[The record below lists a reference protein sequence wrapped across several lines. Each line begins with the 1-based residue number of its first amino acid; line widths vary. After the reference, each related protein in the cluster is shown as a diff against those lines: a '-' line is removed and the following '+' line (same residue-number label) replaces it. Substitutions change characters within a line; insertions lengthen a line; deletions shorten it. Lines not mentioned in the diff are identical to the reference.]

1 VPLQIVLPA
10 DPERMR
16 IGGIASF
23 VRGFV
28 KFAPDDFDFSMVG
41 VSATRATWR
50 WHDVELEGR
59 PLRLLPVV
67 ADDATRRRRFPIA
80 ARFVAAIARRRHEV
94 SAGSWVRSFH
104 RPATDLPFPAHT
116 GPMWRVVHLSV
127 GDLTTTGSESRWRPL
142 AGVLRAS
149 EGRSLGRME
158 RIYIVNRAVAD
169 HYRAEFPAAAER
181 IEFVP
186 NWVDPTIFRP
196 VTADERRRRRTS
208 LVQRLGAGED
218 ATLLLYAGRL
228 EGQKD
233 PLLLARAF
241 AVFRGS
247 QPGARLVIAGE
258 GGLARAMRA
267 ELDRLG
273 AGEAASFIG
282 TVARGELAGLMHAAD
297 ALVIASAFET
307 GPTVGLEALTSG
319 LPVVTTAVG
328 EVAGVVARSGAGAVA
343 AARTPDALADAM
355 RRAAAESEALRD
367 RAAAAA
373 APYAADRVLAE
384 VYDENRRLAAMLP
397 GGDR

>member
-1 VPLQIVLPA
+1 
-10 DPERMR
+10 
-16 IGGIASF
+16 
-23 VRGFV
+23 
-28 KFAPDDFDFSMVG
+28 
-41 VSATRATWR
+41 
-50 WHDVELEGR
+50 
-59 PLRLLPVV
+59 
-67 ADDATRRRRFPIA
+67 
-80 ARFVAAIARRRHEV
+80 
-94 SAGSWVRSFH
+94 
-104 RPATDLPFPAHT
+104 
-116 GPMWRVVHLSV
+116 
-127 GDLTTTGSESRWRPL
+127 
-142 AGVLRAS
+142 
-149 EGRSLGRME
+149 
-158 RIYIVNRAVAD
+158 
-169 HYRAEFPAAAER
+169 
-181 IEFVP
+181 
-186 NWVDPTIFRP
+186 
-196 VTADERRRRRTS
+196 
-208 LVQRLGAGED
+208 VQRLGAGED

-241 AVFRGS
+241 AVLRGS
-247 QPGARLVIAGE
+247 HPGARLVIAGE

-282 TVARGELAGLMHAAD
+282 TVSRGELAGLMHAAD